1 MGVTLCTRAPG
12 LLASCR
18 MNTQIFTLTLV
29 ALVSASPLSRVRR
42 QSANEVATR
51 IVAVSESKPELLST
65 AVSQADP
72 DLLRV
77 ALTDANPD
85 LLEVALTKAKAELLG
100 TALTRGVRGELLRV
114 ALTQSREDTLATAL
128 PAADPTLLPAA
139 LTESSPE
146 LLGTDLTD
154 ADVRLLGT
162 ALTRGVARELLVTA
176 LTRSRSDT
184 LST

>member
-1 MGVTLCTRAPG
+1 MGVTLCTSSPPG

-18 MNTQIFTLTLV
+18 MILRSLP
-29 ALVSASPLSRVRR
+29 SPWWLLSRPLLYPELGV
-42 QSANEVATR
+42 NLPTR
-51 IVAVSESKPELLST
+51 LPPGVAVSKSKPELLST

-114 ALTQSREDTLATAL
+114 ALTQSRRTLWPL
-128 PAADPTLLPAA
+128 PSLLLTLTFSLPPLQSQAPNSLA
-139 LTESSPE
+139 PLSLT
-146 LLGTDLTD
+146 LM
-154 ADVRLLGT
+154 
-162 ALTRGVARELLVTA
+162 
-176 LTRSRSDT
+176 
-184 LST
+184 